1 MEEIKNAKLRKH
13 KISLYW
19 LVPIV
24 ALIIT
29 VLLIW
34 ENSFNKGPLVS
45 LHMDDASGIEA
56 GKTVVKFRS
65 VDVGVVESVSLSKD
79 FSGAVAKIR
88 MYSDTDELLNEDSL
102 FWIVKP
108 RIQSHSITGLET
120 ILSGSY
126 IQIYK
131 GKSDKNSTEF
141 VCLKD
146 IPLGLDEHG
155 IPIKLFGHT
164 TGVIPNGTQIN
175 YKGFNIGIV
184 VSSTYDIAKDDVVY
198 NALIKKSYS
207 QLVNSNSVFWVDS
220 GVDFSLTP
228 SGVNFSIPNLE
239 NIISGSIN
247 VNQFISEKGDPIKPN
262 DSFDVYKDKVTAKYE
277 NLKDNPKFVVLID
290 NDIKNIKVGSK
301 VNFRGLDIGQ
311 VIKMP
316 WYENDSEVFD
326 YKNKIP
332 ALIVLDTD
340 KESSLTA
347 KRVFSKNLENKTLC
361 AQIDNASLIA
371 PGNVIKL
378 TIDPNN
384 KCRSK
389 KSVYRDIA
397 VIPLVKKTD
406 MVNELQLFAKKLNSL
421 DLNAVTNNLNS
432 SLVSLNSTLK
442 SVKGVTDSVNK
453 NHTLENLNKVLNSYN
468 QNSELYKSLLE
479 ISNKLNQSLNELN
492 PTIKKVGQKSNS
504 LVFSSE
510 NKDIEP
516 KVSKR

>member
-1 MEEIKNAKLRKH
+1 MDEIKNAKLRKH

-24 ALIIT
+24 ALITT

-45 LHMDDASGIEA
+45 LHMEDASGIEA

-88 MYSDTDELLNEDSL
+88 MYSDTEELLNEDSL

-184 VSSTYDIAKDDVVY
+184 VSSTYDIAKDGIVY

-247 VNQFISEKGDPIKPN
+247 VNQFTSEKGEPMKPN
-262 DSFDVYKDKVTAKYE
+262 ESFDVYKDKVTAKYE

-290 NDIKNIKVGSK
+290 NDIKNIK
-301 VNFRGLDIGQ
+301 
-311 VIKMP
+311 
-316 WYENDSEVFD
+316 
-326 YKNKIP
+326 
-332 ALIVLDTD
+332 
-340 KESSLTA
+340 
-347 KRVFSKNLENKTLC
+347 
-361 AQIDNASLIA
+361 
-371 PGNVIKL
+371 
-378 TIDPNN
+378 
-384 KCRSK
+384 
-389 KSVYRDIA
+389 
-397 VIPLVKKTD
+397 
-406 MVNELQLFAKKLNSL
+406 
-421 DLNAVTNNLNS
+421 
-432 SLVSLNSTLK
+432 
-442 SVKGVTDSVNK
+442 
-453 NHTLENLNKVLNSYN
+453 
-468 QNSELYKSLLE
+468 
-479 ISNKLNQSLNELN
+479 
-492 PTIKKVGQKSNS
+492 
-504 LVFSSE
+504 
-510 NKDIEP
+510 
-516 KVSKR
+516 

>member
-1 MEEIKNAKLRKH
+1 MEEIKTAKLRKH

-19 LVPIV
+19 LVPIL

-29 VLLIW
+29 FILVW
-34 ENSFNKGPLVS
+34 ENSFNKGSLVL

-65 VDVGVVESVSLSKD
+65 VDVGVVESVSLSDD

-88 MYSDTDELLNEDSL
+88 MYRDTDDLLNEDSL

-131 GKSDKNSTEF
+131 GKSDKYSTEF
-141 VCLKD
+141 VSLKD
-146 IPLGLDEHG
+146 APLVLDEHG

-164 TGVIPNGTQIN
+164 TSVIPNGTLIN
-175 YKGFNIGIV
+175 YKGFNVGIV
-184 VSSTYDIAKDDVVY
+184 VSSSYDIDKDDVVY
-198 NALIKKSYS
+198 NALIKKNYS
-207 QLVNSNSVFWVDS
+207 SLVNSNSVFWVDS
-220 GVDFSLTP
+220 GVDFSLSP
-228 SGVNFSIPNLE
+228 SGVNFSVPNLE

-247 VNQFISEKGDPIKPN
+247 VNQFTSEKGLPIKPN
-262 DSFDVYKDKVTAKYE
+262 DSFDVYKDKNTAKYE
-277 NLKDNPKFVVLID
+277 NLKENPKFVILID
-290 NDIKNIKVGSK
+290 EDIKNIRVGSK

-316 WYENDSEVFD
+316 WYQKNSEVFD

-332 ALIVLDTD
+332 ALIILDTD
-340 KESSLTA
+340 KESSIKA
-347 KRVFSKNLENKTLC
+347 KRIFSVNLKNNTLC
-361 AQIDNASLIA
+361 AQIDNTSLIA
-371 PGNVIKL
+371 SGNVIKL
-378 TIDPNN
+378 SINQSKCHSQNSLYRNID
-384 KCRSK
+384 
-389 KSVYRDIA
+389 
-397 VIPLVKKTD
+397 VIPLIKKTD

-421 DLNAVTNNLNS
+421 DLKSVTNNLNS
-432 SLVSLNSTLK
+432 TLLSLDSTLK
-442 SVKGVTDSVNK
+442 SIKVVSDSVNR
-453 NHTLENLNKVLNSYN
+453 NHTLENLNKVLASYN
-468 QNSELYKSLLE
+468 KNSELYKSLQD

-504 LVFSSE
+504 LVFSSQQ
-510 NKDIEP
+510 KDIEP

>member
-1 MEEIKNAKLRKH
+1 MDEIKNAKLRKH

-24 ALIIT
+24 ALITT

-45 LHMDDASGIEA
+45 LHMEDASGIEA

-65 VDVGVVESVSLSKD
+65 VDVGIVESVSLSKD

-88 MYSDTDELLNEDSL
+88 MYSDTDDLLNEDSL

-184 VSSTYDIAKDDVVY
+184 VSSTYDIAKDDIVY

-247 VNQFISEKGDPIKPN
+247 VNQFTSEKGEPMKPN
-262 DSFDVYKDKVTAKYE
+262 ESFDVYKDKVTAKYE

-290 NDIKNIKVGSK
+290 NDIKNIKIGSK

-332 ALIVLDTD
+332 ALIVLDTN
-340 KESSLTA
+340 KESSLKA
-347 KRVFSKNLENKTLC
+347 KRDFSKNLEN
-361 AQIDNASLIA
+361 
-371 PGNVIKL
+371 
-378 TIDPNN
+378 
-384 KCRSK
+384 
-389 KSVYRDIA
+389 
-397 VIPLVKKTD
+397 
-406 MVNELQLFAKKLNSL
+406 
-421 DLNAVTNNLNS
+421 
-432 SLVSLNSTLK
+432 
-442 SVKGVTDSVNK
+442 
-453 NHTLENLNKVLNSYN
+453 
-468 QNSELYKSLLE
+468 
-479 ISNKLNQSLNELN
+479 
-492 PTIKKVGQKSNS
+492 
-504 LVFSSE
+504 
-510 NKDIEP
+510 
-516 KVSKR
+516 

>member
-1 MEEIKNAKLRKH
+1 MDEIKNAKLRKH

-24 ALIIT
+24 ALITT

-45 LHMDDASGIEA
+45 LHMEDASGIEA

-65 VDVGVVESVSLSKD
+65 VDVGIVESVSLSKD

-88 MYSDTDELLNEDSL
+88 MYSDTDDLLNEDSL

-184 VSSTYDIAKDDVVY
+184 VSSTYDISKDDVVY

-220 GVDFSLTP
+220 GVILALLHLVLT
-228 SGVNFSIPNLE
+228 
-239 NIISGSIN
+239 
-247 VNQFISEKGDPIKPN
+247 
-262 DSFDVYKDKVTAKYE
+262 
-277 NLKDNPKFVVLID
+277 
-290 NDIKNIKVGSK
+290 
-301 VNFRGLDIGQ
+301 
-311 VIKMP
+311 
-316 WYENDSEVFD
+316 
-326 YKNKIP
+326 
-332 ALIVLDTD
+332 
-340 KESSLTA
+340 
-347 KRVFSKNLENKTLC
+347 
-361 AQIDNASLIA
+361 
-371 PGNVIKL
+371 
-378 TIDPNN
+378 
-384 KCRSK
+384 
-389 KSVYRDIA
+389 
-397 VIPLVKKTD
+397 
-406 MVNELQLFAKKLNSL
+406 
-421 DLNAVTNNLNS
+421 
-432 SLVSLNSTLK
+432 
-442 SVKGVTDSVNK
+442 
-453 NHTLENLNKVLNSYN
+453 
-468 QNSELYKSLLE
+468 
-479 ISNKLNQSLNELN
+479 
-492 PTIKKVGQKSNS
+492 
-504 LVFSSE
+504 LVFL
-510 NKDIEP
+510 I
-516 KVSKR
+516 